1 MDMGYKLFAITMILN
16 FVFLITFGALSFFLY
31 IYLLAKIISR
41 GMNKALLEKYIRIF
55 SFFSIFPSITLIG
68 ILILSVF
75 NVYALVVFVSFI
87 ESGFPL
93 VALVIAWIMP
103 PIFLIIKPLIS
114 KRPYFYK
121 FFITWY
127 GLISL
132 FLYCSIYTFILP

>member
-1 MDMGYKLFAITMILN
+1 
-16 FVFLITFGALSFFLY
+16 
-31 IYLLAKIISR
+31 
-41 GMNKALLEKYIRIF
+41 MNKVLLEKYIRIF

-75 NVYALVVFVSFI
+75 NIYSLVIFVSFI
-87 ESGFPL
+87 QAGFA
-93 VALVIAWIMP
+93 VALMMAWIMP

-114 KRPYFYK
+114 KRPYFHK

-132 FLYCSIYTFILP
+132 CLYCSIYAFLLS

>member
-1 MDMGYKLFAITMILN
+1 MEIGYNLFIIIMILN
-16 FVFLITFGALSFFLY
+16 FVFLITFGVLSFFLY

-41 GMNKALLEKYIRIF
+41 GMNKVPLEKYIRIF
-55 SFFSIFPSITLIG
+55 SFFSIFPSITLIS
-68 ILILSVF
+68 ILIASVF
-75 NVYALVVFVSFI
+75 NIYSLVVFVSFI

-93 VALVIAWIMP
+93 VALMMAWIMP

-121 FFITWY
+121 FFIAWY

-132 FLYCSIYTFILP
+132 CLYCSIYAFV

>member
-1 MDMGYKLFAITMILN
+1 MGMGYNLFAIIMILN
-16 FVFLITFGALSFFLY
+16 FVFLITFGVLSFFLY

-41 GMNKALLEKYIRIF
+41 GMNKVLLEKYIRIF

-68 ILILSVF
+68 ILITSVF
-75 NVYALVVFVSFI
+75 NIYSLEIFVSFI
-87 ESGFPL
+87 QSGFPL
-93 VALVIAWIMP
+93 AALMMAWIMP

-121 FFITWY
+121 FFIAWY

-132 FLYCSIYTFILP
+132 CLYCSIYAFVLS

>member
-1 MDMGYKLFAITMILN
+1 MEIGYNLFIIIMILN
-16 FVFLITFGALSFFLY
+16 FVFLITFGVLSFFLY

-41 GMNKALLEKYIRIF
+41 GMNKVPLEKYIRIF

-68 ILILSVF
+68 ILIASVF
-75 NVYALVVFVSFI
+75 NIYSLVVFVSFI

-93 VALVIAWIMP
+93 VALMMAWIMP

-114 KRPYFYK
+114 KRQYFYK
-121 FFITWY
+121 FFIAWY

-132 FLYCSIYTFILP
+132 CLYCSIYAFV